1 MIKIPM
7 TPQQETEYRKQGW
20 TQMTLEQAI
29 AFGYESTLVSWANG
43 MASQEFLP
51 KGFPYS
57 RARDIP
63 QRYLN
68 HMGIIVTTLGKEI
81 EVE

>member
-1 MIKIPM
+1 
-7 TPQQETEYRKQGW
+7 
-20 TQMTLEQAI
+20 MTLEQAI

-43 MASQEFLP
+43 MAEKELLP

-63 QRYLN
+63 RRYLE
-68 HMGIIVTTLGKEI
+68 HMGIIVTTPERAI
-81 EVE
+81 EVK